1 MKTRTYTSILLLFIS
16 VLGALAQAN
25 GKLQLHF
32 LDVGNGDCAVLI
44 SPQGE
49 VVFFDAGYNN
59 CDKPVSYL
67 RRIGI
72 TRIDYLIVSHY
83 HLDHIGCAARFLNEF
98 PLQKEAIDRG
108 SSYNNGAF
116 QPYVD
121 FAGTKRNTG
130 TAGRIITLD
139 SGSANPV
146 TINIV
151 ALNGAGVATDDEND
165 RSLVAK
171 VSFGE
176 FDAEI
181 GGDLSGFNES
191 RYKDIE
197 TTVAPMV
204 GQVELYKVH
213 HHGSSHSSNPEWLRI
228 TQPKVG
234 IVSCGSPNRHGHPT
248 QETMDALHQ
257 ANVKTYWTSA
267 GDGAAADPSMDFVGS
282 NIVVESA
289 PGSQTFTVSRAG
301 MDTHTYTVWGAPAI
315 AGGSGSD
322 TAPQHYWWSNQSA
335 SRVYHYSQ
343 CNFVNPNSANWS
355 HSGTPPAGW
364 RLHAGCPR

>member
-1 MKTRTYTSILLLFIS
+1 MKTRDYGSILILLLATLCAF
-16 VLGALAQAN
+16 GQAN

-49 VVFFDAGYNN
+49 IVFFDAGYNT

-72 TRIDYLIVSHY
+72 THIDYLIVSHY

-98 PLQKEAIDRG
+98 PLQKEALDRG
-108 SSYNNGAF
+108 GSYNNSAF
-116 QPYVD
+116 QPYVNL
-121 FAGTKRNTG
+121 AGAKRK
-130 TAGRIITLD
+130 TATTNRIITLD
-139 SGSANPV
+139 SGSASPV
-146 TINIV
+146 TVKIV
-151 ALNGAGVATDDEND
+151 ALDGNGISTDDEND

-181 GGDLSGFNES
+181 GGDLSGFNAS

-197 TTVAPMV
+197 TSVAPMV

-213 HHGSSHSSNPEWLRI
+213 HHGSSHSSNPEWLRV
-228 TQPKVG
+228 TQPKIG

-267 GDGAAADPSMDFVGS
+267 GDGATADPTMDFVGS

-289 PGSQTFTVSRAG
+289 PGSQTFTITRG
-301 MDTHTYTVWGAPAI
+301 GIDTHTYTVWGATDP
-315 AGGSGSD
+315 AGGGTSEG
-322 TAPQHYWWSNQSA
+322 PQHYWWSNQSA
-335 SRVYHYSQ
+335 SKVYHYAQ
-343 CNFVNPNSANWS
+343 CDMVNANSVNWS
-355 HSGTPPAGW
+355 HNSTPPATW
-364 RLHAGCPR
+364 RLHTGCPR